1 MAGLLFGSL
10 ILCFALGVPIA
21 VALGLATVA
30 TAAVGG
36 TFGLQV
42 IPQQIFNSM
51 NSFPLMA
58 IPFFI
63 LAGALMQAGGIS
75 EKLIGFARALVG
87 HVTGGLAMV
96 AIVTSMFF
104 AAISGSGAATTAAIG
119 AIMIP
124 AMIASGYSDRFST
137 ANQSVSG
144 ALGIIIPPSIPLIL
158 YGIAAQVS
166 VGDMFIAGIIPG
178 LLVTASLLIA
188 AYFVSKKRGYLGVP
202 RTDFKGLLRAFRG
215 AIVALIMPV
224 LVLGGIYGGVFTPTE
239 AAVVA
244 VVYSLIVGVLI
255 YRKIKLRDLPAVLT
269 KASVTTAIVMI
280 VIGTAGLFGFLIN
293 RLGIP
298 RNISAFFEAANMN
311 AVVFLIVVNL
321 VLLLTGMFIE
331 AAAAILILVP
341 ILLPVAVN
349 LGIDPVHFGVIM
361 VVNLAIGL
369 ITPPVGI
376 NLFVASQISNM
387 KIAVLSKAIIPF
399 VIILFVDVLIIS
411 FIPALSTWLPSM
423 LK

>member
-1 MAGLLFGSL
+1 
-10 ILCFALGVPIA
+10 
-21 VALGLATVA
+21 
-30 TAAVGG
+30 
-36 TFGLQV
+36 
-42 IPQQIFNSM
+42 
-51 NSFPLMA
+51 
-58 IPFFI
+58 
-63 LAGALMQAGGIS
+63 
-75 EKLIGFARALVG
+75 
-87 HVTGGLAMV
+87 
-96 AIVTSMFF
+96 
-104 AAISGSGAATTAAIG
+104 
-119 AIMIP
+119 
-124 AMIASGYSDRFST
+124 
-137 ANQSVSG
+137 
-144 ALGIIIPPSIPLIL
+144 
-158 YGIAAQVS
+158 
-166 VGDMFIAGIIPG
+166 
-178 LLVTASLLIA
+178 
-188 AYFVSKKRGYLGVP
+188 
-202 RTDFKGLLRAFRG
+202 
-215 AIVALIMPV
+215 MPV
-224 LVLGGIYGGVFTPTE
+224 LLLGGIYGGVFTPTE